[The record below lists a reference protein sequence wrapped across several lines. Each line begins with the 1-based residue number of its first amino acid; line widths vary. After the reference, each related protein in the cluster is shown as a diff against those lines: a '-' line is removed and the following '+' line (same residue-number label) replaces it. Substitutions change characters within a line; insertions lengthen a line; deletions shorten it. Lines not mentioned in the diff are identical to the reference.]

1 MKLIKDFL
9 KYQAK
14 TTPHPLSIEIKNAF
28 GSHIVDSDNKKY
40 LDFIAGVS
48 VCNLGHSNPVVI
60 LSLIHI

>member
-40 LDFIAGVS
+40 LDRLLL
-48 VCNLGHSNPVVI
+48 N
-60 LSLIHI
+60 

>member
-28 GSHIVDSDNKKY
+28 GSHIVDSDNKKSKDTKVM
-40 LDFIAGVS
+40 LP
-48 VCNLGHSNPVVI
+48 NI
-60 LSLIHI
+60 LRLKFLLILL